1 MAPLAGCWGGGDDA
15 AERRA
20 AAPERPARESK
31 TLEHPNCEGAFIPER
46 TFLRSGWRKRG
57 VRIGPVRFLNTPGWA
72 RRREWKLRTLF
83 RQGRALTISIDP
95 RHRSHVGFLE
105 VSNSWRGAR
114 SDLYAAVRLE
124 NCPPIPPE
132 VGETPAPGFYG
143 IGMFA
148 GVRRAACV
156 PITVTRDGGRSHRR
170 VVGFGR
176 DDCSGATL
184 DR

>member
-57 VRIGPVRFLNTPGWA
+57 VRIGPVQFLNTPGPP
-72 RRREWKLRTLF
+72 RRTAWKLRTLF
-83 RQGRALTISIDP
+83 RPGRPLTISIAP
-95 RHRSHVGFLE
+95 RYRRHVGF
-105 VSNSWRGAR
+105 VDFSRNWRGDW
-114 SDLYAAVRLE
+114 SELYAAVRLE

-132 VGETPAPGFYG
+132 VGATPAGDRYG

-176 DDCSGATL
+176 DDCRGATL